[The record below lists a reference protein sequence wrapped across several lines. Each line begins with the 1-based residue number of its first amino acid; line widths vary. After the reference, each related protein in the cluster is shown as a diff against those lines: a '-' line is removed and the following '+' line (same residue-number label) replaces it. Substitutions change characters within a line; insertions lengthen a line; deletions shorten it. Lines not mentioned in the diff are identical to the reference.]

1 VQGGLSVIASGT
13 VSEASAK
20 IEAASAAV
28 TLAESVSVGAL
39 GEGSRAELTLHQ
51 GAGNSVSV
59 NGVISMN
66 ADSGNAS
73 AVGALATADL
83 QLGKL
88 SAAPMNIFLDA
99 IQQEDAVSMSLKL
112 FADGGKALLGNA
124 GHYGTT
130 TLILGEKTSAVNQ
143 LLDAVDIS
151 FSGST
156 GKAIIEFGADQDT
169 TTDTAIQQV
178 LIKGFRLGHD
188 ELHFDGLANVATTA
202 KTLDGFINSAMN
214 HFNTG
219 AVIGTTSTQV
229 KVADVFVGGNDSVT
243 YLAYDH
249 DGTGISAI
257 ITLDGVSASQYKTAN
272 GMV

>member
-1 VQGGLSVIASGT
+1 M
-13 VSEASAK
+13 
-20 IEAASAAV
+20 
-28 TLAESVSVGAL
+28 TLAESISVGAL
-39 GEGSRAELTLHQ
+39 GEASRAELTLHQ
-51 GAGNSVSV
+51 GAGNNISVS
-59 NGVISMN
+59 GTIAMH

-73 AVGALATADL
+73 SAGALATADL

-88 SAAPMNIFLDA
+88 SAAPMNVFLDA
-99 IQQEDAVSMSLKL
+99 IQQDDAVSMSLKL
-112 FADGGKALLGNA
+112 FTDGGKAQLGNS
-124 GHYGTT
+124 GHAGTT
-130 TLILGEKTSAVNQ
+130 TLILGDKSSAVNQ

-151 FSGST
+151 FSDGV

-169 TTDTAIQQV
+169 TTDTAIQRV

-202 KTLDGFINSAMN
+202 RTLDGFINSAMN

-219 AVIGTTSTQV
+219 SATGTPSTQF
-229 KVADVFVGGNDSVT
+229 KVADVFVGGNDNVT

-257 ITLDGVSASQYKTAN
+257 ITLDCVSASQYKTAN
-272 GMV
+272 GLV